1 MSATHQALAGLQ
13 QLDMRHRHAPLS
25 PHHSQGVAS
34 SLVKRLETIRQPVP
48 VAVQRFQDRAQGP
61 KGHYGTHD
69 KLARDL
75 FNQPDYES
83 LNPAQQD
90 YVSRKEFELRN
101 PAQAHPYTQKGF
113 TFGQARHVLMGL
125 YRLQSAA
132 GSYPQEIRA
141 KISEL
146 ADSLEKDI
154 AESAKQ
160 NGFYPE
166 YAAQLKA
173 VKNAL
178 LTSRQPAGIPSTTS
192 PSVPRQME
200 NRINGNRNSQP
211 QQ

>member
-1 MSATHQALAGLQ
+1 MSDTQNALAGLQ
-13 QLDMRHRHAPLS
+13 QLDMRHRHAPLE

-34 SLVKRLETIRQPVP
+34 ALVNRLETIRQPVP
-48 VAVQRFQDRAQGP
+48 VAIQRFQDRAQGP
-61 KGHYGTHD
+61 RGHFGVED
-69 KLARDL
+69 KLARDIYGAP
-75 FNQPDYES
+75 NYES
-83 LNPAQQD
+83 LPPEKQV

-125 YRLQSAA
+125 YRLLSAA
-132 GSYPQEIRA
+132 HSYPQEIRS

-146 ADSLEKDI
+146 ADSLELDI
-154 AESAKQ
+154 AEAAKR

-173 VKNAL
+173 IKNAL

-200 NRINGNRNSQP
+200 NRSNGNRNSQSR
-211 QQ
+211 Q